1 LGRAILKST
10 GFGRAGRGEGWAAGW
25 RGRRVGRGEVRRL
38 RYGEDGARI
47 ANKKEVGKFHPCAV
61 LPLMY
66 VLYFYNFLFYWL
78 YGGKF
83 CRYSYM

>member
-1 LGRAILKST
+1 MGRAILKST
-10 GFGRAGRGEGWAAGW
+10 GVGRAG

-38 RYGEDGARI
+38 LYGEGGAQI

-66 VLYFYNFLFYWL
+66 ILYFYDFLFYWL
-78 YGGKF
+78 YVGKF